1 MFPKIPKELLS
12 QLKIAQEI
20 YRQNALSIQLATN
33 PSVNSYLDMKNYL
46 HSSIYPIEQQLA
58 QINLVA
64 KSVIPD
70 YIVWSEFINS
80 AILAYRNTKEEEF
93 EVTVNEIPVI
103 IIKSKLEEY
112 IEVFK
117 SLKLSIPKDLVIKLA
132 ISYYIFAL
140 LLFVFTTIPELK
152 PAGESFA
159 AWIFRTGGLTFQKYF
174 VKIVSLSNEN
184 NASDFLSENLFDATK
199 LFLFYLFKKG
209 YDKTFKK
216 NSK

>member
-12 QLKIAQEI
+12 QLKMAQEI
-20 YRQNALSIQLATN
+20 YRQNTLSIQLATN
-33 PSVNSYLDMKNYL
+33 PSVNAYLDMKNYL
-46 HSSIYPIEQQLA
+46 HSSIYPIDQQLS
-58 QINLVA
+58 QISLVA

-80 AILAYRNTKEEEF
+80 AILTYKNTKEEEF
-93 EVTVNEIPVI
+93 EITVNEIPVT

-112 IEVFK
+112 IEAFK

-159 AWIFRTGGLTFQKYF
+159 AWIFKTGGLTFQKYF
-174 VKIVSLSNEN
+174 IKIVALSDEN
-184 NASDFLSENLFDATK
+184 NVSDLLSEGLFDLTK

>member
-12 QLKIAQEI
+12 QLKMAQEI

-33 PSVNSYLDMKNYL
+33 PGVNAYLDMKNYL
-46 HSSIYPIEQQLA
+46 RSSIYPIEQQLT
-58 QINLVA
+58 QISLVA
-64 KSVIPD
+64 KSVPD

-80 AILAYRNTKEEEF
+80 AILAYKNTKEEEF
-93 EVTVNEIPVI
+93 EVTVNEIPVTV
-103 IIKSKLEEY
+103 IKSKLEEY
-112 IEVFK
+112 IEAFK
-117 SLKLSIPKDLVIKLA
+117 SLKLSIPKDLIVKLA

-140 LLFVFTTIPELK
+140 LLFVFTTVPELK

-159 AWIFRTGGLTFQKYF
+159 AWIFKTGGLTFQKYF

>member
-12 QLKIAQEI
+12 QLKMAQEI

-58 QINLVA
+58 QISLVA

-80 AILAYRNTKEEEF
+80 AILAYKNTEEEEF
-93 EVTVNEIPVI
+93 EVTVNEIPVT

-112 IEVFK
+112 IEAFK

-159 AWIFRTGGLTFQKYF
+159 AWIFKTGGLTFQKYF
-174 VKIVSLSNEN
+174 IKIVALSDEN
-184 NASDFLSENLFDATK
+184 NVSDLLSEGLFDLTK

>member
-12 QLKIAQEI
+12 QLKMAQEI

-33 PSVNSYLDMKNYL
+33 PGVNAYLDMKNYL

-58 QINLVA
+58 QISLVT

-80 AILAYRNTKEEEF
+80 AILAYKNTKEEEF
-93 EVTVNEIPVI
+93 EVTVNEIPVT

-112 IEVFK
+112 IEAFE

-159 AWIFRTGGLTFQKYF
+159 AWIFKTGGLTFQKYF
-174 VKIVSLSNEN
+174 IKIVALSDEN
-184 NASDFLSENLFDATK
+184 NVSDLLSEGLFDLTK